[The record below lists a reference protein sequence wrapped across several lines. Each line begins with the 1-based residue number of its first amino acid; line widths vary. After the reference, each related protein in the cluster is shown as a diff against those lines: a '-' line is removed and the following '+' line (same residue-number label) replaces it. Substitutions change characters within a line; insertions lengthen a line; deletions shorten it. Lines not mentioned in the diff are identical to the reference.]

1 MDPVLKTQEVEVGKY
16 LRDNFYGS
24 GQDSWTRPFAQS
36 QDIFQQ
42 LLNVMPIAQGTL
54 SRRWGYTQLTNVGH
68 TTFTPSAS
76 ATTVRRIYSYQN
88 ETAGRRKLLYC
99 SGGQVTVTEEDG
111 SHLQLLFS
119 PATMGYWG
127 TSLFYPL
134 TSSTVP
140 RVCLSRDWAFFSDA
154 TPSEAKKWHDVYGLL
169 SWGFDSPT
177 TAPSVGAP
185 IGAGSITLIS
195 GRNYFLVFENPITG
209 HFSDLSPVS
218 ASTGP
223 LTSKNIP
230 LSNLE
235 VSTDP
240 QVTKKRLLGT
250 LDGGDQTTLYEIA
263 QLDNSTTTY
272 TDSTS
277 DTVLVTNNIFLNTD
291 DFGVEHGVSNNDP
304 PPPGLTFI
312 TKHRGRLYGLLNET
326 LYFTKALDEVLSSTG
341 TVCGRWE
348 ECWPPANTLDASSV
362 TETGRGIL
370 SDGNTLYIGTER
382 HIWRLDGDGPQN
394 FSKPEV
400 IFNEVGIINQD
411 CWQVVFAEGK
421 PVGMIWLTP
430 DLRVILSNFS
440 EYHDIGTPIQ
450 DVLNTI
456 NLSASANIWGA
467 FFSKGSYDIY
477 ILAIPTGSNTD
488 PDTLCIYDLRT
499 QRWVGTWIPTD
510 KLTAGLFNIDL
521 SGTPMWLVASAAT
534 QSFVAGQHV
543 VSPIHQ
549 FLSTATSDNGG
560 SYTSQAKTGWLHLG
574 APNHRKALNEM
585 EVFTNDPAVTVSIEG
600 ATTIPQA
607 LSSPN
612 SVVSSA
618 PLVVSQRG
626 QYKVYLAGSTSKDR
640 NYRLTFT
647 STSTE
652 PDFLQG
658 FILESVPFP
667 F

>member
-1 MDPVLKTQEVEVGKY
+1 MYYKSPLQPIDPVIKTQEVEVGKY
-16 LRDNFYGS
+16 LRDNFYGT
-24 GQDSWTRPFAQS
+24 GQDSWSRPFAQS
-36 QDIFQQ
+36 QDIFSQ

-54 SRRWGYTQLTNVGH
+54 SRRWGYQLLNNPNSGTI
-68 TTFTPSAS
+68 
-76 ATTVRRIYSYQN
+76 RRIYSYQN
-88 ETAGRRKLLYC
+88 ETAGRRKLIYC
-99 SGGQVTVTEEDG
+99 SSTAALVSEEDG
-111 SHLQLLFS
+111 TQLRTLFT
-119 PATMGYWG
+119 PVAIGFWG
-127 TSLFYPL
+127 LGKFWPL

-185 IGAGSITLIS
+185 IGGGSITLVD

-223 LTSKNIP
+223 ITSKNIP
-230 LSNLE
+230 LSNLA
-235 VSTDP
+235 VSTDS

-250 LDGGDQTTLYEIA
+250 LDGGDQTTLYQLA

-277 DTVLVTNNIFLNTD
+277 DSVLVTNNIFLNTD

-348 ECWPPANTLDASSV
+348 ECWPPTNTLDASSV

-400 IFNEVGIINQD
+400 IFNEVGIMNQD

-467 FFSKGSYDIY
+467 FFSKGTYDIY
-477 ILAIPTGSNTD
+477 ILAIPTGGNTD
-488 PDTLCIYDLRT
+488 PDTLCIYDLRS
-499 QRWVGTWIPTD
+499 QRWVGTWTPTD
-510 KLTAGLFNIDL
+510 KLTAGLFNINL
-521 SGTPMWLVASAAT
+521 SGVTQWLVGAST
-534 QSFVAGQHV
+534 GKVY
-543 VSPIHQ
+543 Q
-549 FLSTATSDNGG
+549 FISTATQDRVNDTPVSF
-560 SYTSQAKTGWLHLG
+560 TSQAKTGWLHLG
-574 APNHRKALNEM
+574 SPNHRKALNEM
-585 EVFTNDPAVTVSIEG
+585 EVFTNDPAITVSVEG

-607 LSSPN
+607 LTSPN

-618 PLVVSQRG
+618 PLVISQRG
-626 QYKVYLAGSTSKDR
+626 QYKIYLAGSTSKDR